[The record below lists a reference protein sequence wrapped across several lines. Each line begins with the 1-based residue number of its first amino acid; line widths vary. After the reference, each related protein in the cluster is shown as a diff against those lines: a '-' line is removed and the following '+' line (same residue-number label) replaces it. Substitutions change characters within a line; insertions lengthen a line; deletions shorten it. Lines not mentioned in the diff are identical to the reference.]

1 MGISSEKLL
10 LRFVNFCHSF
20 VIQGPTKYAHM
31 ELIDGSGHKGTRTR
45 SFTWLLIAFR
55 GGIYTLVYALVM
67 PEIWHTTSGA
77 IHVCY
82 C

>member
-1 MGISSEKLL
+1 
-10 LRFVNFCHSF
+10 
-20 VIQGPTKYAHM
+20 M
-31 ELIDGSGHKGTRTR
+31 ELIDWSGHKGTR
-45 SFTWLLIAFR
+45 SLTWLLIGFR

-67 PEIWHTTSGA
+67 PEIWHTISGA